1 MIIDRIMG
9 PAGLWTA
16 DWMVPLAG
24 LGRYFVA
31 WCILPLA
38 ILFLAIKCIRLAL
51 LPRRFH
57 RLATCSLLLLSIWS
71 NAPLITAEPSPSPLA
86 RPDPLP
92 AVFQVPDVVRRVG
105 NHAPA
110 QDLPRA
116 KSSARL
122 AQALSSLLPHAIK
135 AGEPIPG
142 LPSSHL
148 NTDDPSLELL
158 DIVLVST
165 VDGRLHAVERST
177 GRLIWTQANLILND
191 TERTLVSSRSRF
203 ISNASDLVQQV
214 EPMYIVEPN
223 DGSLYVYLPDGSD
236 AVAGWGEFDGRLQK
250 LPLTMEEL
258 IDLSPFTFPHE
269 ASHIF
274 MGSKSSSLLAIDLQ
288 TGERVSDFAHDANC
302 DFSTSNEVWAS
313 PPECESDIELRPED
327 KLFIGRTEFQLSVH
341 SHQLGLIQQLRHV
354 QLVPNAVH
362 RDLAEHWKRS
372 GQLRGEVIVRNKE
385 GGRYQGTLRPTEFE
399 NRWRVEMMHDGTIIG
414 FEQEKGMKWHLN
426 LGSLAVSVFD
436 VLLPTAHGS
445 QPILLPQPPAHVPA
459 LFPSSQHN
467 LELSSLPPAT
477 YLAPANMVD
486 TTNLGWTPSLDVQQ
500 PPTPPPH
507 TLAEGVFAMSS
518 QNYPLINFA
527 PRARKNDL
535 VGTHIVVDAVKER
548 LPYLLD
554 PPKDEESQ
562 SKNNVPAEGVQ
573 SLKGHRNWWLALPP
587 MALALILA
595 AFYLFRTRTPAVTM
609 EPAKPVIQV
618 EKPLP
623 AVPPSE
629 LATNEVLA
637 AINGNGLASDKAG
650 NLVGVPPENGV
661 NLDLEKKGR
670 KKTNG
675 RRRKRGKKK
684 SKAGGGESSDDTEM
698 DEGESA
704 SPSDTG
710 VVVEKSGKA
719 ASDLMVT
726 DEILGESEVAPIEL
740 TLAKQRAMH
749 AQALAHKAQ
758 WSTKA
763 SFRAE
768 PWLSNV
774 CSRTLLPSRIKRS
787 LSCKQVTIIK
797 TWSDVSGK
805 DLQWWCGSDDKTRRL
820 LSRKEGQFPVHCP
833 RTLPGLPGGCH

>member
-1 MIIDRIMG
+1 MTVTFAFG
-9 PAGLWTA
+9 PAGPWVWA
-16 DWMVPLAG
+16 VPLAAFGRLGAWLLSLLTLVMAAYCIPSHQARRG
-24 LGRYFVA
+24 LRRAAKYSV
-31 WCILPLA
+31 
-38 ILFLAIKCIRLAL
+38 LFLSLWSH
-51 LPRRFH
+51 LPRVV
-57 RLATCSLLLLSIWS
+57 
-71 NAPLITAEPSPSPLA
+71 AEPAPSPFA

-92 AVFQVPDVVRRVG
+92 AVFQAPDVRRVG
-105 NHAPA
+105 TP
-110 QDLPRA
+110 QDLPRV
-116 KSSARL
+116 KSSSRL
-122 AQALSSLLPHAIK
+122 AEALSSLLPHAIK

-148 NTDDPSLELL
+148 NTDDPTLELL

-177 GRLIWTQANLILND
+177 GRLIWTQSNLILND

-203 ISNASDLVQQV
+203 ISNASDLVHQT

-302 DFSTSNEVWAS
+302 DFTSNEAWAS
-313 PPECESDIELRPED
+313 PECESDIELRPED

-362 RDLAEHWKRS
+362 RDLAEHWKQS
-372 GQLRGEVIVRNKE
+372 GQLRGEVIVRNQE
-385 GGRYQGTLRPTEFE
+385 GGRYQGTLKPTEYE

-459 LFPSSQHN
+459 LFPTSQHN
-467 LELSSLPPAT
+467 LELSTLPPAT

-486 TTNLGWTPSLDVQQ
+486 TTNLGWTPSLDVHQ

-527 PRARKNDL
+527 PRARKDDL

-554 PPKDEESQ
+554 PPKEEQ
-562 SKNNVPAEGVQ
+562 ALDNAPVAESPRVKRRQ
-573 SLKGHRNWWLALPP
+573 WWLALPP
-587 MALALILA
+587 LALALILA
-595 AFYLFRTRTPAVTM
+595 AMYLLRTRTTGATAP
-609 EPAKPVIQV
+609 EKPVIQL

-623 AVPPSE
+623 AVPLSE
-629 LATNEVLA
+629 SIANTLNS
-637 AINGNGLASDKAG
+637 NGLHVGTPEKAA
-650 NLVGVPPENGV
+650 ENGT
-661 NLDLEKKGR
+661 DIDAEKKGR

-684 SKAGGGESSDDTEM
+684 SKTGGDSSDESDA
-698 DEGESA
+698 DEAET
-704 SPSDTG
+704 SPPP
-710 VVVEKSGKA
+710 EKGIPERLPVQ
-719 ASDLMVT
+719 ASDLSVT
-726 DEILGESEVAPIEL
+726 DEILGESAARTTCKTSADCSYRPRLPRHCRLQGRLSRSSRGCQTSAEGFCDCRSSRSV
-740 TLAKQRAMH
+740 
-749 AQALAHKAQ
+749 ALA
-758 WSTKA
+758 S
-763 SFRAE
+763 
-768 PWLSNV
+768 
-774 CSRTLLPSRIKRS
+774 
-787 LSCKQVTIIK
+787 
-797 TWSDVSGK
+797 
-805 DLQWWCGSDDKTRRL
+805 
-820 LSRKEGQFPVHCP
+820 
-833 RTLPGLPGGCH
+833 